1 MYNFILQ
8 KGLVASMY
16 TIGDKVV
23 CPMHGAGIIE
33 QIETRTINGEDQ
45 QYYVVSLFLGNIK
58 IMVPVAKEATQMR
71 TITQRDHAQQ
81 ILDALHN
88 LETEQNNNWSKRY
101 RENMDK
107 LKTGDLI
114 ETAKVFKSLVLRNKE
129 KTLSAGERKMLHSAR
144 QILMSELMIAL
155 DTDITDL
162 EREIFNAIG

>member
-1 MYNFILQ
+1 
-8 KGLVASMY
+8 
-16 TIGDKVV
+16 
-23 CPMHGAGIIE
+23 MHGAGIIE
-33 QIETRTINGEDQ
+33 EIETRTINDVDQ

-58 IMVPVAKEATQMR
+58 IMVPICNEATQIR
-71 TITQRDHAQQ
+71 TVTQRDQAKQ
-81 ILDALHN
+81 ILDALHD

-155 DTDITDL
+155 DTDITVL
-162 EREIFNAIG
+162 EQEIYNAIG

>member
-1 MYNFILQ
+1 
-8 KGLVASMY
+8 
-16 TIGDKVV
+16 
-23 CPMHGAGIIE
+23 MHGAGIIE
-33 QIETRTINGEDQ
+33 QIETRTINDVDQ

-58 IMVPVAKEATQMR
+58 IMVPVAKEATQIR
-71 TITQRDHAQQ
+71 TVTQRDHAKQ

-114 ETAKVFKSLVLRNKE
+114 ETAKVFKSLVLLNKE

-155 DTDITDL
+155 DTDITVL
-162 EREIFNAIG
+162 AQEIYDAIG

>member
-1 MYNFILQ
+1 
-8 KGLVASMY
+8 
-16 TIGDKVV
+16 
-23 CPMHGAGIIE
+23 MHGAGIIE
-33 QIETRTINGEDQ
+33 EIETRTINDVDQ

-58 IMVPVAKEATQMR
+58 IMVPVCNEATQIR
-71 TITQRDHAQQ
+71 TVTQRDQAKQ
-81 ILDALHN
+81 ILDALHD

-155 DTDITDL
+155 DTDITVL
-162 EREIFNAIG
+162 EQEIYNAIG

>member
-1 MYNFILQ
+1 MCNTILQ

-16 TIGDKVV
+16 AIGDKVV

-33 QIETRTINGEDQ
+33 QIETRTINGVDQ

-58 IMVPVAKEATQMR
+58 IMVPVDKEPTQIRMV
-71 TITQRDHAQQ
+71 THKEHAQS
-81 ILDALHN
+81 ILGALHD
-88 LETEQNNNWSKRY
+88 LETEQNANWSKRY

-129 KTLSAGERKMLHSAR
+129 KSLSAGERKMLHSAK

-155 DTDITDL
+155 DTDIRDL
-162 EREIFNAIG
+162 EQEIYNAIG

>member
-1 MYNFILQ
+1 
-8 KGLVASMY
+8 MY

-33 QIETRTINGEDQ
+33 QIETRTINDVDQ

-58 IMVPVAKEATQMR
+58 IMVPVTKEATQIR
-71 TITQRDHAQQ
+71 TVTQRDHAKQ

-155 DTDITDL
+155 DTDITVL
-162 EREIFNAIG
+162 EQEIYDAIG

>member
-1 MYNFILQ
+1 
-8 KGLVASMY
+8 MY

-33 QIETRTINGEDQ
+33 EIETRTINDVDQ

-58 IMVPVAKEATQMR
+58 IMVPVCNEATQIR
-71 TITQRDHAQQ
+71 TVTQRDQAKQ
-81 ILDALHN
+81 ILDALHD

-155 DTDITDL
+155 DTDITVL
-162 EREIFNAIG
+162 EQEIYNAIG

>member
-1 MYNFILQ
+1 
-8 KGLVASMY
+8 MY

-33 QIETRTINGEDQ
+33 EIETRTINDVDQ

-58 IMVPVAKEATQMR
+58 IMVPVCNEATQIR
-71 TITQRDHAQQ
+71 TVTQRDQAKQ
-81 ILDALHN
+81 ILDALHD

-155 DTDITDL
+155 DTDITVL
-162 EREIFNAIG
+162 EQEIYDAIG

>member
-1 MYNFILQ
+1 
-8 KGLVASMY
+8 MY

-23 CPMHGAGIIE
+23 CPMHGAGVIE
-33 QIETRTINGEDQ
+33 QIETRTINNVDQ
-45 QYYVVSLFLGNIK
+45 QYYVVSLFLGNIR
-58 IMVPVAKEATQMR
+58 IMIPVTKESTHIRTVTQA
-71 TITQRDHAQQ
+71 DHARQ
-81 ILDALHN
+81 ILDALQS

-114 ETAKVFKSLVLRNKE
+114 ETARVFKSLVLRNKE

-155 DTDITDL
+155 DTNINDL
-162 EREIFNAIG
+162 ERDIYNAIG

>member
-1 MYNFILQ
+1 
-8 KGLVASMY
+8 MY

-33 QIETRTINGEDQ
+33 QIETRTINDVDQ

-58 IMVPVAKEATQMR
+58 IMVPVAKEATQIR
-71 TITQRDHAQQ
+71 TVTKRDHAKQ

-155 DTDITDL
+155 DTNITAL
-162 EREIFNAIG
+162 EQEIYDAIG